1 MGQIATPFILSDA
14 DLITLNQLVA
24 KGKDSARKLN
34 RARALQFSHQGHKPQ
49 QVSSLLGISVPTVYN
64 IRKRYRAEGL
74 DQALTEKDSPGQ
86 PRKVTAQVEAEITAI
101 ACSEAPDGS
110 VRWTA
115 NLINDRLVKL
125 DIHIH
130 EESVRLALKKV
141 NLSLGSKSNGV
152 SGR

>member
-1 MGQIATPFILSDA
+1 MGQIAIPFILSDA
-14 DLITLNQLVA
+14 DLTALNHLVA
-24 KGKDSARKLN
+24 KGKDSARKLS
-34 RARALQFSHQGHKPQ
+34 RARALQFSHQGYRPQ

-64 IRKRYRAEGL
+64 IRKRYREEGL
-74 DQALTEKDSPGQ
+74 QQALTEKPRPGQ

-141 NLSLGSKSNGV
+141 NLNPGSKSNGV
-152 SGR
+152 SVR